1 MLVREHNPRPD
12 RFQNPD
18 VRVRGDLVVIDARTP
33 VGPFT
38 VTAVARL
45 RLSRTEDA
53 AGPRVSATFS
63 AVQVGN
69 LGLPGAVTSALQD
82 RVQQAFDLQDLLSS
96 TPELSLARQALECVR
111 VGDGVVRLGF
121 HRPGS
126 SPQPSAC
133 G

>member
-1 MLVREHNPRPD
+1 VLVREHNPGPE
-12 RFQNPD
+12 RFQSPD
-18 VRVRGDLVVIDARTP
+18 VRVRGGLVVIDARTP
-33 VGPFT
+33 IGPFT
-38 VTAVARL
+38 VTAVAKL
-45 RLSRTEDA
+45 ALSRTEDSG
-53 AGPRVSATFS
+53 GPRVSANFD

-82 RVQQAFDLQDLLSS
+82 RVQAAFDLQNLLSS
-96 TPELSLARQALECVR
+96 SPELSLARQALECVR

-126 SPQPSAC
+126 AEQASAC